1 MVNDVIQQIE
11 LLGEMGKNWSAY
23 QKRILENLQRAEKR
37 FEKKHRCMYP
47 GCNEWAISSHSQQN
61 RGQLASIAENGDVIA
76 MSRSVL
82 ASIVQSD
89 AMTPPPIMPSPTS
102 VNKATTFLGFC
113 NKHDT
118 SVFYNIEHKP
128 LVKGSPDQVLA
139 FHRRAVAYE
148 MWNKQKQ
155 IAVEKAVNPSLL
167 VDKECLLKADEA
179 HLWKPLWE
187 ADPIADVDYEW
198 LVLDRNIGISLT
210 TCIPCLDDLSFA
222 SYMRSFWNGDTHE
235 YETSRPCFTLSIC
248 PELNKTHI
256 VMCWRKKDN
265 TNVMHCRSRL
275 LCPQS
280 RASFLNECIF
290 VKSEDYC
297 LRPSLWNGL
306 PTVQRDLIARHL
318 RLPTLMAETPIVLTD
333 EDVA

>member
-1 MVNDVIQQIE
+1 
-11 LLGEMGKNWSAY
+11 MGKNWSEY
-23 QKRILENLQRAEKR
+23 QKRILASLQRAEKK
-37 FEKKHRCMYP
+37 FEKKHRCMCP

-61 RGQLASIAENGDVIA
+61 HGQLASIAENGEVIA
-76 MSRSVL
+76 MSRSIL
-82 ASIVQSD
+82 ASLVQSD
-89 AMTPPPIMPSPTS
+89 AMTPPPIVPSPTR

-118 SVFYNIEHKP
+118 SVFIDIEQKS
-128 LVKGSPDQVLA
+128 LVKDNPDQVLA

-167 VDKECLLKADEA
+167 ADKEDLLKADEKY
-179 HLWKPLWE
+179 LWGSLWVE
-187 ADPIADVDYEW
+187 DPMTDVEYEW
-198 LVLDRNIGISLT
+198 LILDRNIGISLA
-210 TCIPCLDDLSFA
+210 TCIPCLDDLSFD
-222 SYMRSFWNGDTHE
+222 SYMRSFLNVDAQE

-265 TNVMHCRSRL
+265 TNVSHCRSRL
-275 LCPQS
+275 LNPKL

-306 PTVQRDLIARHL
+306 PAIQRNLIVSHL
-318 RLPTLMAETPIVLTD
+318 QMPVRANGNPVVLTD
-333 EDVA
+333 EDVACFCGNVV